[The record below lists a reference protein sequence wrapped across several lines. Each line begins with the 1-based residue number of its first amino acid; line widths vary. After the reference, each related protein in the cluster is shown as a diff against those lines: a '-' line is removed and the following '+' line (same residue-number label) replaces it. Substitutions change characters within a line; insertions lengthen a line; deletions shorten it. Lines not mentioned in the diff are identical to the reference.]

1 MLLLSRWSWRKHKT
15 FVRGAK
21 ISDLRVS
28 LGKARGEAGLSH
40 PPPTPWWGGAGG
52 FPSHRAGI
60 SVAGLFFCT
69 LGTLSRSFISSSRT
83 LSWANSSFSF
93 VFPSLLSL
101 LCLFGSVELP
111 VSFWSTSFRPEVAD
125 TACHRLIQQRP
136 IVLVLF
142 SSLRSFLLS
151 FSFSIFFLLITQLL
165 AWLSCDRRSFGIFD
179 GYIRR

>member
-1 MLLLSRWSWRKHKT
+1 MKLERVQNFCPGSEN
-15 FVRGAK
+15 FG
-21 ISDLRVS
+21 LRVC
-28 LGKARGEAGLSH
+28 LGTARGEAGISH
-40 PPPTPWWGGAGG
+40 PPAPWWGGAGG
-52 FPSHRAGI
+52 CPSHRAGI

-83 LSWANSSFSF
+83 LNWANSSFSF

-101 LCLFGSVELP
+101 LCLFGPVELP

-151 FSFSIFFLLITQLL
+151 FSFSIFF
-165 AWLSCDRRSFGIFD
+165 
-179 GYIRR
+179 Y